1 MSNEELLQRLGEALA
16 GEASYDEVEEIAHQF
31 VAGGGDALQAI
42 DVATETLHT
51 IGEQFA
57 AFEIFLPDLMIAG
70 EKMKRAMAVLQPHIQ
85 AGSGRPAGGRVVLGT
100 VSGDLH
106 DIGKNLVA
114 TMLTVGGFEVA
125 DLGVSVSPLDFVK
138 AAREQRA
145 NILALSSLMT
155 ASLPY
160 QKEVIDL
167 LREMGQRDKYYVI
180 VGGGPVTPEFAQRI
194 GADGWAENAP
204 QAADLCRRL
213 LQSGQAP
220 AAQTLIVQ

>member
-1 MSNEELLQRLGEALA
+1 MSNEELLKRLREALA
-16 GEASYDEVEEIAHQF
+16 GEASYDEVEEITNQL
-31 VAGGGDALQAI
+31 VSGGGDPLQAI
-42 DVATETLHT
+42 DVATDALHV

-70 EKMKRAMAVLQPHIQ
+70 EKMKRAMALLQPHIV
-85 AGSGRPAGGRVVLGT
+85 AGSGREASGRVVLGT
-100 VSGDLH
+100 VLGDLH

-114 TMLTVGGFEVA
+114 TMLTVGGFEVS
-125 DLGVSVSPLDFVK
+125 DLGVNVTPLDFVK

-167 LREMGQRDKYYVI
+167 LREMGQRDKYYIV
-180 VGGGPVTPEFAQRI
+180 VGGGPVTPDFARRI

-213 LQSGQAP
+213 LRSGQAP
-220 AAQTLIVQ
+220 ATQTLIVQ